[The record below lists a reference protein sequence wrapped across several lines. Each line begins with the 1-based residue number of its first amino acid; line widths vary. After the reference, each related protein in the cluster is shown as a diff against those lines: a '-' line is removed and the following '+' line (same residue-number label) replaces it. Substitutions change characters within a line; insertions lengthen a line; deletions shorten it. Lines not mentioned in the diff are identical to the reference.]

1 MNPLGK
7 ITRRFW
13 TDAERAELSRR
24 YPDELTS
31 AIAADLG
38 RTERQVYYAAHKMGL
53 KKSSEFLSSPESTQ
67 FKTGHAPTQFKPG
80 LVPWNK
86 GIAGSTGN
94 HPNTK
99 ATQFKPGRKPEEA
112 RNYRPVGSVRVT
124 RDGYLERK
132 VTDGTS
138 VYPARRW
145 VAVHRL
151 VWESVNGPVP
161 KGWIVVFRQGM
172 ATTNSD
178 PITIDRVEMITRAEN
193 MARNT
198 IHARDEELRELSM
211 LKRRLTR
218 AVNKRIRHEE
228 QAPRPE

>member
-13 TDAERAELSRR
+13 TDAERAEVIRR
-24 YPDELTS
+24 YPNELT
-31 AIAADLG
+31 AVIAADIG
-38 RTERQVYYAAHKMGL
+38 RTEKQVYYAAHKMGL
-53 KKSSEFLSSPESTQ
+53 KKSPEFLASPESTQ

-86 GIAGSTGN
+86 GLPGSTGN

-112 RNYRPVGSVRVT
+112 RNYRPIGSVRVT
-124 RDGYLERK
+124 RDGYPERK
-132 VTDGTS
+132 VSDDPGI
-138 VYPARRW
+138 YPGRRW

-151 VWESVNGPVP
+151 VWEAVNGPVP
-161 KGWIVVFRQGM
+161 KGWIVVFRPGM
-172 ATTNSD
+172 ATTD
-178 PITIDRVEMITRAEN
+178 PDLITIDRVELITRAEN

-198 IHARDEELRELSM
+198 IHARDEELRALSM

-228 QAPRPE
+228 HAPRPE

>member
-1 MNPLGK
+1 M
-7 ITRRFW
+7 TRRFW
-13 TDAERAELSRR
+13 TDAERAELTRR
-24 YPDELTS
+24 YPNESTS
-31 AIAADLG
+31 VIARDLG
-38 RTERQVYYAAHKMGL
+38 RGVRAVYATASDMGL
-53 KKSSEFLSSPESTQ
+53 KKSPEFLASPASTQ
-67 FKTGHAPTQFKPG
+67 FRTGHAPTQFKPG
-80 LVPWNK
+80 MVPWNK

-132 VTDGTS
+132 VTDDTS
-138 VYPARRW
+138 FYPARRW

-161 KGWIVVFRQGM
+161 KGMIVVFRPGM
-172 ATTNSD
+172 ATTD
-178 PITIDRVEMITRAEN
+178 QDLITIDRVELITRAEN

>member
-1 MNPLGK
+1 M
-7 ITRRFW
+7 TRRFW
-13 TDAERAELSRR
+13 TEAEREEVRRR
-24 YPDELTS
+24 YPDEVT
-31 AIAADLG
+31 ADIG
-38 RTERQVYYAAHKMGL
+38 RDINRSVGGIYDQANKMGL
-53 KKSSEFLSSPESTQ
+53 RKSPEFMSRVHGRVLIRAGAASR
-67 FKTGHAPTQFKPG
+67 FSANHAT
-80 LVPWNK
+80 WNK
-86 GIAGSTGN
+86 GIPGVTGN
-94 HPNTK
+94 HPNTQR
-99 ATQFKPGRKPEEA
+99 TQFKAGRRPEEA

-132 VTDGTS
+132 VTDDTS

-172 ATTNSD
+172 ATTD
-178 PITIDRVEMITRAEN
+178 PDLITIDRVELITRAEN

-198 IHARDEELRELSM
+198 IHARNEELRELSV

-228 QAPRPE
+228 QTPRPE

>member
-1 MNPLGK
+1 M
-7 ITRRFW
+7 TRRFW
-13 TDAERAELSRR
+13 TDTERAEVLRR
-24 YPDELTS
+24 YPHERTAD
-31 AIAADLG
+31 IASDIG
-38 RTERQVYYAAHKMGL
+38 RTEQQVYYAAHKMGL
-53 KKSSEFLSSPESTQ
+53 KKSPEFLSSPESTQ

-86 GIAGSTGN
+86 GIAGSTGH
-94 HPNTK
+94 HPNTQ
-99 ATQFKPGRKPEEA
+99 ATQFKPGRRPEEA
-112 RNYRPVGSVRVT
+112 RNHRPIGSVRVT

-132 VTDGTS
+132 VTDDTS

-151 VWESVNGPVP
+151 VWEEVNGPVP
-161 KGWIVVFRQGM
+161 KGWIVVFRPGM
-172 ATTNSD
+172 ATAD
-178 PITIDRVEMITRAEN
+178 PDLITIDRVELITRAEN

-198 IHARDEELRELSM
+198 IHARSEELRELSK
-211 LKRRLTR
+211 LKYRLTR

>member
-1 MNPLGK
+1 M
-7 ITRRFW
+7 TRRFW
-13 TDAERAELSRR
+13 TDAERAELTRR
-24 YPDELTS
+24 YPNELTS
-31 AIAADLG
+31 VIARDLG
-38 RTERQVYYAAHKMGL
+38 RGVRAVYATAGDMGL
-53 KKSSEFLSSPESTQ
+53 KKSPEFLASPASKQ
-67 FKTGHAPTQFKPG
+67 FRTGHAPTQFKPG

-94 HPNTK
+94 HPNTQR
-99 ATQFKPGRKPEEA
+99 TQFKPGRKPEEA
-112 RNYRPVGSVRVT
+112 HNYRPVGSVRVT

-132 VTDGTS
+132 VSDGL
-138 VYPARRW
+138 ARRW

-151 VWESVNGPVP
+151 VWEAVNGPVP
-161 KGWIVVFRQGM
+161 KGWIVVFRPGM
-172 ATTNSD
+172 ATTD
-178 PITIDRVEMITRAEN
+178 PDMVTIDRIELITRAEN

-228 QAPRPE
+228 QTPRPE

>member
-1 MNPLGK
+1 M
-7 ITRRFW
+7 TRRFW
-13 TDAERAELSRR
+13 TDAERAELTRR
-24 YPDELTS
+24 YPNELTS
-31 AIAADLG
+31 VIARDLG
-38 RTERQVYYAAHKMGL
+38 RGVRAVYATAGDMGL
-53 KKSSEFLSSPESTQ
+53 KKSPEFLASPASKQ
-67 FKTGHAPTQFKPG
+67 FRTGHAPTQFKPG

-94 HPNTK
+94 HPNTQR
-99 ATQFKPGRKPEEA
+99 TQFKPGRKPEEA
-112 RNYRPVGSVRVT
+112 HNYRPVGSVRVT

-132 VTDGTS
+132 VSDGL
-138 VYPARRW
+138 ARRW

-161 KGWIVVFRQGM
+161 KGWIVVFRPGM
-172 ATTNSD
+172 ATTD
-178 PITIDRVEMITRAEN
+178 PDMVTIDRIELITRAEN

-228 QAPRPE
+228 HAPRPE

>member
-1 MNPLGK
+1 M
-7 ITRRFW
+7 TRRFW
-13 TDAERAELSRR
+13 TDAERAELTRR
-24 YPDELTS
+24 YPNELTS
-31 AIAADLG
+31 VIARDLG
-38 RTERQVYYAAHKMGL
+38 RGVRAVYATASDMGL
-53 KKSSEFLSSPESTQ
+53 KKSPEFLASPASTQ
-67 FKTGHAPTQFKPG
+67 FRTGHAPTQFKPG

-86 GIAGSTGN
+86 GVAGSTGN
-94 HPNTK
+94 HPNTQR
-99 ATQFKPGRKPEEA
+99 TQFKPGRKPEEA

-132 VTDGTS
+132 VSDDRS

-151 VWESVNGPVP
+151 VWEAVNGPVP
-161 KGWIVVFRQGM
+161 DGRIVVFRPGM
-172 ATTNSD
+172 ATTNPD
-178 PITIDRVEMITRAEN
+178 LITIDRIELITRAEN

-198 IHARDEELRELSM
+198 INARNEELRELSV

-228 QAPRPE
+228 QTPRPE